1 MIFVKQTAGSIGR
14 HGMGLAHIMAIVI
27 GVSVIVGC
35 ATAPQQTSA
44 LPTSK
49 PIYREPA
56 SRPLHAPSVSSS
68 VPPLEQRMVFGMH
81 PTSPTCG
88 DPRSPS
94 NARRKPASQWSV
106 ATTCL
111 NIIRENEGFR
121 ATPYTF
127 SGDRLIGYGHLI
139 LPGESYD
146 RISRSQAEQILSTD
160 VAEKSKRVAQ
170 LIKVEVTQN
179 EFSAFV
185 CLAYNTGTGYLE
197 RNSDALKHLNA
208 GQRRAAADKITWV
221 RRANNRISTNLVKR
235 RQRECSLFLT
245 P

>member
-1 MIFVKQTAGSIGR
+1 MILVKQTVGSFGR
-14 HGMGLAHIMAIVI
+14 HEMGLVRVVATVI
-27 GVSVIVGC
+27 WVSVIGGC
-35 ATAPQQTSA
+35 ATASQQTSS
-44 LPTSK
+44 LPKSK
-49 PIYREPA
+49 PIYSEPA
-56 SRPLHAPSVSSS
+56 SRPGYAPSGSSL

-81 PTSPTCG
+81 PSSPTCG

-94 NARRKPASQWSV
+94 NDRRQPASQWSV
-106 ATTCL
+106 AATCL

-146 RISRSQAEQILSTD
+146 RISRSQAKQILRKD

-221 RRANNRISTNLVKR
+221 RRANNRISRNLVKR